1 MKDHDILAMKQ
12 AFAADAAFKRGMR
25 ELSDVREVTD
35 LQATPQDVRRY
46 VPTGSVDEKPISE

>member
-1 MKDHDILAMKQ
+1 MKGPRHP
-12 AFAADAAFKRGMR
+12 GMR

-35 LQATPQDVRRY
+35 LQATPQGVRRY